1 MKLKNLYFAQL
12 GEAISLA
19 QNEIFEYKRISLILL
34 DNIVENLLITQN
46 SIKLNHLLVMGNL
59 KRTEYEKIISSFNRF
74 ENIIQQ
80 SFVLEIINVSEKNI
94 FDYCHKARNN
104 LYHNLFADTRVT
116 DFCILYYC
124 DFLEKNFKNY
134 IEIGITSYSDSES
147 KSTNKILK
155 VENIN
160 SLEEIL
166 FNLKAFIHSQKDLS
180 QKILADII
188 EDYILQIEDTMEN
201 ETFETYD
208 NLNSTAKDFYKDYFK
223 NTKYN
228 GLNPSGFIKQCYSI
242 NEHKITEIKQII
254 TEIRN
259 DNVETSFDKYHKLML
274 KTEPIYIGL
283 MLYYSN
289 EEYLASLNED

>member
-1 MKLKNLYFAQL
+1 MRRKNLYYAQL
-12 GEAISLA
+12 GNAIKLA
-19 QNEIFEYKRISLILL
+19 QSSIFEYKRISLILL
-34 DNIVENLLITQN
+34 DNIVENLLITMN
-46 SIKLNHLLVMGNL
+46 SIKLHHLLVMGNL
-59 KRTEYEKIISSFNRF
+59 ERTEYEKIISSFNRF
-74 ENIIQQ
+74 EKITQQ
-80 SFVLEIINVSEKNI
+80 SFILEIINVSEKNI

-116 DFCILYYC
+116 DFCIFYYC
-124 DFLEKNFKNY
+124 NFLEKNFKNY
-134 IEIGITSYSDSES
+134 IELGITSYSDIES
-147 KSTNKILK
+147 KSTNEILK

-166 FNLKAFIHSQKDLS
+166 LKIKEFNHSQKKLS

-188 EDYILQIEDTMEN
+188 DDYILQIEDTMEN

-208 NLNSTAKDFYKDYFK
+208 ILNSTAKDFYNDYFK

-228 GLNPSGFIKQCYSI
+228 GLNPSGFIKQWYSI
-242 NEHKITEIKQII
+242 NEHKITEIKHAI

-259 DNVETSFDKYHKLML
+259 ANVETAFDKYHKLMV